1 MALKSP
7 EFSTVQAEEDTVL
20 YCLKKRGQSVLFKYV
35 SLGSCRIEPGGKSLE
50 ALLKE
55 KDDEI
60 QSLQK
65 QINAINIKLGL
76 TSELAVLTAE
86 SREE

>member
-1 MALKSP
+1 MTLKSP

-35 SLGSCRIEPGGKSLE
+35 PLGSCRIDPGGKTLE
-50 ALLKE
+50 ALLKA
-55 KDDEI
+55 KDDKI
-60 QSLQK
+60 QSLK
-65 QINAINIKLGL
+65 EQIDEIRIKLGF